1 MRMIDVRAGEFLPSL
16 DFHGKTGRIEG
27 GRWGW
32 PGFVLAVASGAAHAH
47 DSGFLFFLTGVCQTF
62 FCDYERYPG
71 SSSRAVP
78 YGWGGYCA
86 DPAECG

>member
-1 MRMIDVRAGEFLPSL
+1 VLVNFCHRWISMEKLDGLMVRGG
-16 DFHGKTGRIEG
+16 DEG
-27 GRWGW
+27 GL
-32 PGFVLAVASGAAHAH
+32 VLAVASGAAHAH

-78 YGWGGYCA
+78 YWWGGYCA